1 MSVFKCGLIA
11 IVGRP
16 NVGKSTLLNRLVGFK
31 LSIIS
36 SRPQTTRH
44 KILGVLSEA
53 ERQFVFVDTPGYQQ
67 RHRSALNRLMNKQ
80 IQSALAE
87 VDVVLWLIDARR
99 LTAED
104 RQLIPLLPASRPVI
118 LAMNKVDALSD
129 RSRLLPFIDS
139 VRKLHPFAEIVPISA
154 ESGDNIEALKNAVAA
169 YLPEAPAMF
178 DADTVTDRSER
189 FLAAEY
195 VREKLFRRLGEEIPY
210 GTAVQ
215 IERFEQDGGQR
226 RIAAVIW
233 VDRPAHKRIVIGQ
246 GGEVLKAVA
255 SAARRDMEESF
266 GGKVFLE
273 VWVKVKS
280 GWADN
285 ERAALSL
292 SGE

>member
-1 MSVFKCGLIA
+1 MSAFKCGLIA

-104 RQLIPLLPASRPVI
+104 RELIPLLPASRPVI

-129 RSRLLPFIDS
+129 RNRLLPLIDS

-169 YLPEAPAMF
+169 YLPDAPAMF
-178 DADTVTDRSER
+178 DTDTVTDRSER

-233 VDRPAHKRIVIGQ
+233 VDRLAHKRIVIGQ

-255 SAARRDMEESF
+255 SAARRDMEENF

>member
-1 MSVFKCGLIA
+1 MSAFKCGLIA

-129 RSRLLPFIDS
+129 RNRLLPLIDS

-169 YLPEAPAMF
+169 YLPDAPAMF
-178 DADTVTDRSER
+178 DTDTVTDRSER

-233 VDRPAHKRIVIGQ
+233 VDRLAHKRIVIGQ

-255 SAARRDMEESF
+255 SAARRDMEENF

>member
-1 MSVFKCGLIA
+1 MSAFKCGLIA

-16 NVGKSTLLNRLVGFK
+16 NVSKSTLLNRLVGFK

-104 RQLIPLLPASRPVI
+104 RELIPLLPASRPVI

-129 RSRLLPFIDS
+129 RNRLLPLIDS

-169 YLPEAPAMF
+169 YLPDAPAMF
-178 DADTVTDRSER
+178 DTDTVTDRSER

-233 VDRPAHKRIVIGQ
+233 VDRLAHKRIVIGQ

-255 SAARRDMEESF
+255 SAARRDMEENF

>member
-1 MSVFKCGLIA
+1 MSAFKCGLIA

-44 KILGVLSEA
+44 KILGVLSED

-87 VDVVLWLIDARR
+87 VDAVLWLIDARR

-129 RSRLLPFIDS
+129 RNRLLPMIDS

-154 ESGDNIEALKNAVAA
+154 ESGDNVEALKNAVAA
-169 YLPEAPAMF
+169 HLPDAPAMF

-215 IERFEQDGGQR
+215 IERFEQGDGQR

-246 GGEVLKAVA
+246 GGEALKAVA

-280 GWADN
+280 GWAND

>member
-1 MSVFKCGLIA
+1 MSAFKCGLIA

-104 RQLIPLLPASRPVI
+104 RELIPLLPASRPVI

-129 RSRLLPFIDS
+129 RNRLLPLIDS

-169 YLPEAPAMF
+169 YLPDAPAMF
-178 DADTVTDRSER
+178 DTDTVTDRSER

-233 VDRPAHKRIVIGQ
+233 VDRLAHKRIVIGQ

-255 SAARRDMEESF
+255 SAARRDMEENF

-285 ERAALSL
+285 ERA
-292 SGE
+292 